1 MRSAEAYASVVARYR
16 PGARLISATELTGG
30 LFSEV
35 VALTLARGSDEET
48 VVLRRHSDDV
58 LADKPDMARKE
69 AALLSMLEAE
79 GLNVAGLRYFDSDSD
94 LLGGPYLLL
103 RHVVPGEPAPDAASR
118 GVAIAEEL
126 VRIHRIRGDDPRI
139 AFLPREL
146 DVMASRLA
154 ERPAVPDED
163 MSATKLRGALVGRW
177 PPPQLPPV
185 LLHGDCW
192 TGNLIWQDGRIA
204 AVLDWE
210 DSMRGDPRVDLAIAR
225 LEILWIDGEEGVEP
239 LTARYAELTG
249 VDLKPLPLY
258 DLAAAF
264 RPVGRISG
272 WGLDTKTYALMRERH
287 AAFVAHAIAA
297 L

>member
-1 MRSAEAYASVVARYR
+1 MRSADVYAAVVARYR
-16 PGARLISATELTGG
+16 PGARLISATELPGG
-30 LFSEV
+30 LVSEI
-35 VALTLARGSDEET
+35 VALTLSHGTDEET
-48 VVLRRHSDDV
+48 VVLRRHGDDV
-58 LADKPDMARKE
+58 IADKPDIARKE
-69 AALLSMLEAE
+69 AALLGILEAE
-79 GLNVAGLRYFDSDSD
+79 GLNVAGVCYFDRDSD

-103 RHVVPGEPAPDAASR
+103 RHVAPGEPAPDAASR

-126 VRIHRIRGDDPRI
+126 ARIHHIRGDDPRI
-139 AFLPREL
+139 AFLPLAL
-146 DVMASRLA
+146 DVMAIQLA

-163 MSATKLRGALVGRW
+163 MSETKLRAALMGRW

-192 TGNLIWQDGRIA
+192 MGNLIWKDGRIA

-210 DSMRGDPRVDLAIAR
+210 DAMRGDPRLDLGIAR
-225 LEILWIDGEEGVEP
+225 LEILWIDGEEGVGP

-272 WGLDTKTYALMRERH
+272 WGLDTATYALMRERH
-287 AAFVAHAIAA
+287 FAFVARAIAA